1 MPRYPEARKRGLI
14 VIPALSEGEAS
25 GTMRVR
31 GPAEIVAW
39 AQSLT
44 PAQRGAIFAAA
55 RAEGTLSAPSNPVPD
70 AQPRR
75 SARWKR

>member
-14 VIPALSEGEAS
+14 VIPRLPEGEAS

-31 GPAEIVAW
+31 GPADLVQW
-39 AQSLT
+39 AGSLT
-44 PAQRGAIFAAA
+44 PLERGLIFAAA
-55 RAEGTLSAPSNPVPD
+55 RAGSAPSASADPFSE

-75 SARWKR
+75 AARWKR

>member
-31 GPAEIVAW
+31 GPAELVAW
-39 AQSLT
+39 AGSLT

-55 RAEGTLSAPSNPVPD
+55 RAGGTLSAPSGPLPD
-70 AQPRR
+70 AQAGRTGKWRR
-75 SARWKR
+75 